1 MNDYKKPYLLLLT
14 SCAAAVAALEKQ
26 NFGQAKD
33 ILLRAQREAAD
44 AFIDNNAKNAPSHK

>member
-33 ILLRAQREAAD
+33 ILLRAQREAED
-44 AFIDNNAKNAPSHK
+44 AFIDNNAKSDPSHK

>member
-26 NFGQAKD
+26 NFGHAKD
-33 ILLRAQREAAD
+33 ILLRAQREAED

>member
-33 ILLRAQREAAD
+33 ILLRAQREAED
-44 AFIDNNAKNAPSHK
+44 AFIDNNTKSAPSHK